1 MLTPDE
7 VNELCRAIADETAEE
22 SLERMYFNYL
32 KAKFAEADAMEY
44 AAHSYD
50 NDAIEYGVK

>member
-7 VNELCRAIADETAEE
+7 VNELCRDIADATADETLEE
-22 SLERMYFNYL
+22 FYFEYL
-32 KAKFAEADAMEY
+32 SAKFAEADAMEY

-50 NDAIEYGVK
+50 NDAIQYGVK